1 MQWSKYS
8 FYSFLDTIMKL
19 NFLLTHS
26 VLILAII
33 LSTGES
39 QNLQKLNSLDPSD
52 IAEISSALARGE
64 SRQMGIL
71 GFAALGVMMFPI
83 LVSLGMASFVSHL
96 PTVFKEFATEFGIP
110 STPPRRFFLFRRKR
124 SDFDV
129 AYEDRW
135 KKVLK
140 TFNSKLDKNLG
151 KKDFYR
157 KNKKKPS
164 Y

>member
-1 MQWSKYS
+1 MTY
-8 FYSFLDTIMKL
+8 
-19 NFLLTHS
+19 S

-39 QNLQKLNSLDPSD
+39 QSLQSLNSLDPSE
-52 IAEISSALARGE
+52 IAEISTALARGE

-110 STPPRRFFLFRRKR
+110 STPPRNFFLFRRKR
-124 SDFDV
+124 SDFDG

-140 TFNSKLDKNLG
+140 TFHSKLDKNLS
-151 KKDFYR
+151 KKDFYS